1 MRSKG
6 ESEKENGGGER
17 RRRKRRRR
25 FCRGGDIKEKF
36 SSVQFRERE
45 GGRKERSNACPYVTM
60 AHFIVIFIYLLH
72 RYPGLLRSSD

>member
-6 ESEKENGGGER
+6 ESEKENGGGEW
-17 RRRKRRRR
+17 RRRKRRRRRR

-36 SSVQFRERE
+36 SSVQFRGRE
-45 GGRKERSNACPYVTM
+45 GGSEGEKRDRMHVAI

-72 RYPGLLRSSD
+72 RYPHSSD